1 MIPGGPRR
9 ESRRIRRKTAAP
21 ETADRLALGHG
32 RCGCRSLE
40 PRRSSRARRLAARL
54 RQGVRHGLA
63 GAAIAGLCAA
73 LLGPLASAQQPLV
86 VGSKTFAES
95 YILAEIMAQLL
106 EAEGYEVDRRF
117 GFGGTLVTFE
127 ALQAGAID
135 VYPEYSGTMQHTILS
150 SGADFGSEAFAA
162 EVESL
167 GLDTLQTF
175 GLNNSYA
182 LTVTGATAQRLGLA
196 TISDL
201 VDHPELRFGVSHEFH
216 ERSDGW
222 PGISEAYGLP
232 QTSFGIEHGLAYRA
246 MLEGD
251 LDVTDA
257 YLTDGDL
264 IRYDFVIL
272 EDDLSFFPS
281 YFALP
286 LVRQTMQ
293 PQVKA
298 ILNRLGGTLSDARMR
313 ELNAEVSI
321 ERRTFADVAGEFLR
335 ERGLV
340 ADAAD
345 PRPTSTLAADLID
358 NTIVHL
364 KLTGI
369 AVAAACVLGVGLALA
384 VHRSRPLSRGVLYA
398 TGLLQTI
405 PSIAL
410 LALMIPLFGIGQ
422 VPAIIALFLYSLL
435 PIVRNTI
442 TALITVDPLLKRVA
456 AGMGLSQSEQLR
468 HVHLPLALPHLL
480 AGLRIAAVISIGT
493 ATLAAFIGAGGL
505 GEPIVTG
512 LALNDTTLILQ
523 GAIPAA
529 GLALAAELGFELI
542 ERRFVP
548 AHMMASRLPT

>member
-1 MIPGGPRR
+1 MMTDG
-9 ESRRIRRKTAAP
+9 
-21 ETADRLALGHG
+21 
-32 RCGCRSLE
+32 
-40 PRRSSRARRLAARL
+40 L
-54 RQGVRHGLA
+54 RQGVRHGA
-63 GAAIAGLCAA
+63 VRAAPAILCAA

-95 YILAEIMAQLL
+95 YVLAEIMAQLL

-135 VYPEYSGTMQHTILS
+135 VYPEYSATMQHTILT
-150 SGADFGSEAFAA
+150 SGAEFGTEAFAA

-167 GLDTLQTF
+167 GLEPLETLGF
-175 GLNNSYA
+175 NNSYA
-182 LTVTGATAQRLGLA
+182 LAVTGETAERLGLA

-201 VDHPELRFGVSHEFH
+201 VDHPQLRFGLSHEFH

-222 PGISEAYGLP
+222 PGVSEVYGLP
-232 QTSFGIEHGLAYRA
+232 QSSFGIEHGLAYRA
-246 MLEGD
+246 MLEME

-257 YLTDGDL
+257 YSTDGDL

-272 EDDLSFFPS
+272 EDDLSFFPT

-286 LVRQTMQ
+286 LVRQTME
-293 PQVKA
+293 PAVKE

-321 ERRTFADVAGEFLR
+321 ERRSFADVAAEYLH
-335 ERGLV
+335 EQGLV
-340 ADAAD
+340 SDAD
-345 PRPTSTLAADLID
+345 RQEPTDSLIADLID

-384 VHRSRPLSRGVLYA
+384 VHRSRPLSRGVLYV

-442 TALITVDPLLKRVA
+442 TALLTVDPLLKRVA

-529 GLALAAELGFELI
+529 GLALAAELGFEFV
-542 ERRFVP
+542 ERRLVP
-548 AHMMASRLPT
+548 AHMMTSRLPS